1 MKEIERKF
9 LVKNDGFKTGAK
21 RIHARQGYLLC
32 EEKGN
37 ARVRIE
43 DRGAFLTIKKYISG
57 ISRWEFEYS
66 VPVNDAEVMLNELCG
81 GRIVVKDRYLVKY
94 GGLLWEVDVFSGENA
109 GLIIAEVE
117 LGSEDQPVEKP
128 PWAGE
133 EVTCDPRYLNVNLA
147 KHPFSKW

>member
-9 LVKNDGFKTGAK
+9 LVKGDRFKTGAK
-21 RIHARQGYLLC
+21 RIHARQGYLLY
-32 EEKGN
+32 EGNGN

-43 DRGAFLTIKKYISG
+43 DHRAFLTIKKNISG

-66 VPVNDAEVMLNELCG
+66 VPVKDAEFMLNELCG

-94 GGLLWEVDVFSGENA
+94 AGLLWEVDVFSGENA

-117 LGSEDQPVEKP
+117 LETEDQHIEKP

-133 EVTCDPRYLNVNLA
+133 EVTRDPRYLNANLA